1 MKEELMVF
9 IADLRSNSLINS
21 FDEATTKQAIIL
33 RLLSALRWNIFD
45 TSEVQPE
52 YSVSSKRV
60 DYSLRI
66 NNTNKVFLEV
76 KKVSEDLENHQEQLL
91 NYSFQEGVK
100 LAILTNGITW
110 WFYLPLN
117 EGNWEQR
124 RFYAIDIIQQDPS
137 DISSKFIDFLGKENV
152 ESEIAVKKAEQIYK
166 GQVKDIE
173 IKRNLPRAWNKL
185 ISEPDD
191 LLVDLINET
200 LEKICGYR
208 AEEKII
214 ERFLHSNVGTIDSM
228 HKITASKKQI
238 PKNNQTH
245 PKSKMHKPKGFPPE
259 GTLCR
264 FTYKGNDYNGQI
276 KNGQFM
282 VNGHGY
288 FSSFSAASVE
298 ISNTSRNGWRDWELK
313 VPGSNQWLLA
323 DIWRK
328 RKSQ

>member
-1 MKEELMVF
+1 MKEQLLSF
-9 IADLRSNSLINS
+9 IADVRSNNMISS
-21 FDEATTKQAIIL
+21 FDEANTKQAIIL
-33 RLLSALRWNIFD
+33 RPLSILRWNIFD

-66 NNTNKVFLEV
+66 NNTNKVFIEV
-76 KKVSEDLENHQEQLL
+76 KKVTEDLDSHQEQLL

-124 RFYAIDIIQQDPS
+124 RFYAIDIIQQDSS
-137 DISSKFIDFLGKENV
+137 DIASKFIDFLAKENV
-152 ESEIAVKKAEQIYK
+152 KNENSLKKAEQIYK

-191 LLVDLINET
+191 LLVDLVNET

-208 AEEKII
+208 ADETII
-214 ERFLHSNVGTIDSM
+214 ERFLHSNVGTIDCM
-228 HKITASKKQI
+228 QKINAPKKRMIRDNKIQSKTKEHNS
-238 PKNNQTH
+238 KN
-245 PKSKMHKPKGFPPE
+245 FPPE

-264 FTYKGNDYNGQI
+264 FTYKKVDYNGKIQ
-276 KNGQFM
+276 NGQFI
-282 VNGHGY
+282 VDGHGY
-288 FSSFSAASVE
+288 FSTFSAASKG
-298 ISNTSRNGWRDWELK
+298 ISKTSRNGWCDWEIKL
-313 VPGSNQWLLA
+313 PGSSQWLLA

-328 RKSQ
+328 KGT

>member
-1 MKEELMVF
+1 MVF

-137 DISSKFIDFLGKENV
+137 DISSKFIDFLGKESVKNEV
-152 ESEIAVKKAEQIYK
+152 AVKKAEQIYK

-191 LLVDLINET
+191 LLVDLINDGVVKSRKILFPSFRRKPESSNFNT
-200 LEKICGYR
+200 L
-208 AEEKII
+208 
-214 ERFLHSNVGTIDSM
+214 
-228 HKITASKKQI
+228 
-238 PKNNQTH
+238 
-245 PKSKMHKPKGFPPE
+245 
-259 GTLCR
+259 
-264 FTYKGNDYNGQI
+264 
-276 KNGQFM
+276 
-282 VNGHGY
+282 
-288 FSSFSAASVE
+288 
-298 ISNTSRNGWRDWELK
+298 
-313 VPGSNQWLLA
+313 
-323 DIWRK
+323 
-328 RKSQ
+328 